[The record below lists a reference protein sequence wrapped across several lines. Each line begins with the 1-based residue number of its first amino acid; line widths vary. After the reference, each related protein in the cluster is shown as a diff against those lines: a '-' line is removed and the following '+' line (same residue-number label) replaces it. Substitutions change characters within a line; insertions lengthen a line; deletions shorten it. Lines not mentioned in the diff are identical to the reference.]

1 MGIVGPTAS
10 GKTALSLKVAQRLR
24 GEIICMDSMQIYRR
38 MNIGTAKP
46 TQAELAVA
54 PHHMVDILEPDET
67 YSVTRYAQDAAKWI
81 DSIPAPILVGGTG
94 QYLQALSLPM
104 DYGTVSGNEEIRQR
118 YRSMAREQG
127 VQAVHDHL
135 QQIDPASARRLHP
148 NDVKRVIRAIEVFEL
163 TGTPLSRQEMPA
175 WQDGPYD
182 LQLYALDLPRD
193 VLYRRIDQ
201 RVEQMM
207 KGGLLAEVE
216 ALLKEGLSPDAQS
229 MQGLGYKE
237 LIPVLQGKTTLADAV
252 AQIQIHTRHYAK
264 RQLTWFKK
272 DGRIR
277 WIPAEENIQMDK
289 IADEIVG
296 AYAKGAIHGTD

>member
-135 QQIDPASARRLHP
+135 RQIDPASARQLHP
-148 NDVKRVIRAIEVFEL
+148 NDIKRVIRAIEVFEL

-252 AQIQIHTRHYAK
+252 AQIQIRTRHYAK